1 MPPGT
6 LSELRRLAALLDRAD
21 ELTEQSTDR
30 SEDLRAEANYVAAW
44 VHDVRIDN
52 LRLEAARLRAQFAA
66 EAAELWPLLMTY
78 AEAWSGGTG
87 GGRRA
92 A

>member
-1 MPPGT
+1 MPHGT
-6 LSELRRLAALLDRAD
+6 LSEMRRLAELLQRAD
-21 ELTEQSTDR
+21 DLTEQSAER
-30 SEDLRAEANYVAAW
+30 SDELRSEANYVAAW

-78 AEAWSGGTG
+78 AEAWSAS
-87 GGRRA
+87 GRRA

>member
-1 MPPGT
+1 MPHGT
-6 LSELRRLAALLDRAD
+6 LSEMRRLAGLLDLAD
-21 ELTEQSTDR
+21 EMTERSAEQSDAH
-30 SEDLRAEANYVAAW
+30 RAEENYVAAW

-52 LRLEAARLRAQFAA
+52 CRLESARLRAQFAA
-66 EAAELWPLLMTY
+66 EAAELWPLLLTY
-78 AEAWSGGTG
+78 AEAWAA

>member
-1 MPPGT
+1 MPHGT
-6 LSELRRLAALLDRAD
+6 LSEMRRLADLLERAD
-21 ELTEQSTDR
+21 ELTEQSGERSDELR
-30 SEDLRAEANYVAAW
+30 SESNYVAAW

-78 AEAWSGGTG
+78 AEAWSA